1 MESQQPR
8 ARTLADAIYQRLR
21 EDILHGYLRPNELLI
36 ETELADRLQ
45 ASRTPVRE
53 GLQRLAKDGLVVS
66 KSRRWLV
73 VEQTLKDIRDIYD
86 VRTALESHAA
96 RLASE
101 RVSDEQI
108 DALFKALYSRGEAGP
123 GLDDFVTSNELF
135 HTLIVDAAGNPRLSE
150 ATEQSKQFYF
160 NTQVAYLYT
169 SEELAISH
177 QQHKALAEAIRD
189 RDGDA
194 ADQITRVHVAHAFD
208 IIKERWPG

>member
-21 EDILHGYLRPNELLI
+21 EDILHGYLRPNELLV
-36 ETELADRLQ
+36 ETELAERLQ

-73 VEQTLKDIRDIYD
+73 VEQTSKDIRDIYD
-86 VRTALESHAA
+86 VRAALESHAA

-101 RVSDEQI
+101 RATDEHI
-108 DALFKALYSRGEAGP
+108 DTIFKALYSRGEAGP
-123 GLDDFVTSNELF
+123 GLADFVTSNELF
-135 HTLIVDAAGNPRLSE
+135 HTLIIDAAGNPRLSE

-160 NTQVAYLYT
+160 NTQLAHLYT
-169 SEELAISH
+169 PEELAISH

-194 ADQITRVHVAHAFD
+194 ADRITRAHIAHAFA
-208 IIKERWPG
+208 IITERWPG